1 MSYYKQDF
9 FHSLSNINILFQKTL
24 NKYGPYSFEITEI
37 ECSNKLSNEQPEVI
51 QHIFV
56 AENQKVFDEWYS
68 ILENIIVEPSSLLK
82 QPAHHSDHLSSPI
95 SFSASVSSLKSSEV
109 EGDKLKSPSTMNGL
123 QQSSS
128 LNESGESNE
137 IKPKQSL
144 ENNLDTGK
152 LFDLNKVDN

>member
-1 MSYYKQDF
+1 M
-9 FHSLSNINILFQKTL
+9 

-37 ECSNKLSNEQPEVI
+37 ECSNSKLNNEQQLEII

-56 AENQKVFDEWYS
+56 AENQKVFDEWYNT
-68 ILENIIVEPSSLLK
+68 LENIIVEPSSLLK
-82 QPAHHSDHLSSPI
+82 QPVHHSDHLSSPI
-95 SFSASVSSLKSSEV
+95 SFSASVSSLKSTEV
-109 EGDKLKSPSTMNGL
+109 ESDKLKSPSTINGL

-137 IKPKQSL
+137 VKPKENL

-152 LFDLNKVDN
+152 MFDLIKV